1 MNSVEKSNKEAFL
14 QIISENGKFDIL
26 SDIVSY
32 LEQFEHF
39 YDNRNKVFP
48 LHMTGLQQILS
59 SVLDEKV
66 STTPPEVLA
75 AFYEEINSSEENQVK
90 GGQDFTT
97 FKSLTLI
104 DKLSLCQANLLK
116 VSPGNESRQLFD
128 GN

>member
-39 YDNRNKVFP
+39 YDHKNKVYP

-66 STTPPEVLA
+66 
-75 AFYEEINSSEENQVK
+75 
-90 GGQDFTT
+90 
-97 FKSLTLI
+97 
-104 DKLSLCQANLLK
+104 
-116 VSPGNESRQLFD
+116 
-128 GN
+128 